1 MKAMRAAFLIASHLL
16 YQLVCIDTS
25 RTTDCISHMDACV
38 SPHFCRSEQAVLR
51 NICNFKDGSC
61 HMTDAKVCNAT
72 LQMMFSRSP
81 ALGQCM
87 CSGPDLCSTLQQ
99 LFSQCQHHW
108 APKNKQL
115 EEEWQASDLKGHVH
129 HTNQS
134 CLEEIVACLG
144 EKSCNSQMVPLVQEC
159 NAYRCNPSQC
169 RDALRQFYSA
179 LPHNVAEKLVFCDCD
194 REDQECQQMK
204 ASLHSGSCASD
215 QLQTPWTCLEAL
227 DSCSEDTLC
236 RQIFSRYLS
245 KCFGEKE
252 SAHDTTSEWLSR
264 LDPDFF
270 LGHDLQ
276 CRVAFVETMG
286 SILHQ
291 PCTCDGLHHHDQY
304 TCNELKHIFQD
315 KSLFTLSGTKEN
327 FRHEESHESNTGQ
340 QPTSKTSTE
349 QQWLSG
355 ENVQHGQFDDS
366 SNGQRPT
373 NESSV
378 KQQWLSDQL
387 FYILIYISALMVVVL
402 FVVSLVLYR
411 LWRIHRAAG
420 KPTFEAHQSKS
431 LMLSSVII

>member
-1 MKAMRAAFLIASHLL
+1 
-16 YQLVCIDTS
+16 
-25 RTTDCISHMDACV
+25 
-38 SPHFCRSEQAVLR
+38 
-51 NICNFKDGSC
+51 
-61 HMTDAKVCNAT
+61 
-72 LQMMFSRSP
+72 
-81 ALGQCM
+81 
-87 CSGPDLCSTLQQ
+87 
-99 LFSQCQHHW
+99 
-108 APKNKQL
+108 
-115 EEEWQASDLKGHVH
+115 
-129 HTNQS
+129 
-134 CLEEIVACLG
+134 
-144 EKSCNSQMVPLVQEC
+144 MVPFVQEC
-159 NAYRCNPSQC
+159 NAYQCNPSQC
-169 RDALRQFYSA
+169 REALRQFYSA

-204 ASLHSGSCASD
+204 ASLHSGSCVSD
-215 QLQTPWTCLEAL
+215 RLQTPWTCLEAL

-236 RQIFSRYLS
+236 RQIFSSYLS

-252 SAHDTTSEWLSR
+252 SAHETTSEWLSR

-286 SILHQ
+286 SILHH

-304 TCNELKHIFQD
+304 KCNELKHIFQD

-327 FRHEESHESNTGQ
+327 FRHEESHELNTGQ
-340 QPTSKTSTE
+340 QPSSKTSTE
-349 QQWLSG
+349 QQRLNG
-355 ENVQHGQFDDS
+355 ENVQHGQLDDS

-402 FVVSLVLYR
+402 FVVSLVLHR
-411 LWRIHRAAG
+411 LWRIHQAAG
-420 KPTFEAHQSKS
+420 KPTFEGHQSKS

>member
-1 MKAMRAAFLIASHLL
+1 
-16 YQLVCIDTS
+16 
-25 RTTDCISHMDACV
+25 MDACV
-38 SPHFCRSEQAVLR
+38 SPHFCQSEQAVLR
-51 NICNFKDGSC
+51 DICNFKDGGC
-61 HMTDAKVCNAT
+61 HMTDAKLCNAT

-81 ALGQCM
+81 ALGQCV
-87 CSGPDLCSTLQQ
+87 CSGPDPCSTIEQ
-99 LFSQCQHHW
+99 LYSQCRHHW

-115 EEEWQASDLKGHVH
+115 ESEWQASDHKEGVH
-129 HTNQS
+129 QTNQS

-144 EKSCNSQMVPLVQEC
+144 EKSCNSRMVPFVQEC
-159 NAYRCNPSQC
+159 NAYQCNPSQC
-169 RDALRQFYSA
+169 REAVRQFYST

-194 REDQECQQMK
+194 SEDQECQQMK

-215 QLQTPWTCLEAL
+215 RSETLWTCLEAL

-252 SAHDTTSEWLSR
+252 SEHETTSEWLSR

-286 SILHQ
+286 SILHH

-304 TCNELKHIFQD
+304 KCNELKHIFQD
-315 KSLFTLSGTKEN
+315 KSLFTLSGTKGY
-327 FRHEESHESNTGQ
+327 FRHELNTGQ
-340 QPTSKTSTE
+340 QPTSETNTE

-355 ENVQHGQFDDS
+355 ENGQHGQYDES
-366 SNGQRPT
+366 SDGQRP
-373 NESSV
+373 NNQSSI

-387 FYILIYISALMVVVL
+387 FYILLYISALMVVVL
-402 FVVSLVLYR
+402 FAVSLILHR
-411 LWRIHRAAG
+411 LWRIHQAAD
-420 KPTFEAHQSKS
+420 KPTFEAQSKS